1 MNKLFTFL
9 IGALLLCM
17 ACNTSQEADKAEII
31 SLLRNQEK
39 AWSNHD
45 LEGFM
50 QTYWKS
56 DSLKFYGANGLTL
69 GWQKTLE
76 GYQKRYPTKDETGTL
91 NFTIDDVTKIESNS
105 YHVMGQYHLKRKAG
119 DADGVFLIILR
130 KIDGEWKIVADMSC

>member
-1 MNKLFTFL
+1 MNKIVIFL
-9 IGALLLCM
+9 VGMLLLCM
-17 ACNTSQEADKAEII
+17 ACNSSEEADKAEII
-31 SLLRNQEK
+31 SLLRDQEK

-56 DSLKFYGANGLTL
+56 DSLKFYGASGLTL

-91 NFTIDDVTKIESNS
+91 NFTIDDMTQIESNS

-119 DADGVFLIILR
+119 GANGVFLIILR

>member
-1 MNKLFTFL
+1 MTKSIAFLF
-9 IGALLLCM
+9 GAMLLCM
-17 ACNTSQEADKAEII
+17 ACNTSEETDKAEILK
-31 SLLRNQEK
+31 LLSEQEK

-50 QTYWKS
+50 QTYWES

-69 GWQKTLE
+69 GWKKTLE

-91 NFTIDDVTKIESNS
+91 NFTIDDISKIESNS

-130 KIDGEWKIVADMSC
+130 KINGEWKIVADMSC